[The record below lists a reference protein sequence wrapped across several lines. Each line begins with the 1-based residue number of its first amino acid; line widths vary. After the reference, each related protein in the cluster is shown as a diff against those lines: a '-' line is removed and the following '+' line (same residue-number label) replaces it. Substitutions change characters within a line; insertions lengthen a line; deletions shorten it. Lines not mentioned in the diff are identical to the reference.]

1 MKMMKRE
8 LDYFYIG
15 ESFGGNQD
23 WCRDPMMHLGGC
35 AALTACD
42 ICIYLARK
50 KGLTHLY
57 PFDAGQVTKKDYLRF
72 SKLMK
77 PYLRPRSR
85 GVNRT
90 GLYTDGFSRYLSD
103 IGDTRIIFDE
113 FDGTVNVSD
122 AWETVKSQIDDEM
135 PVAYLMLQHRDKSL
149 ADFVWH
155 WFLLVG
161 YEETGEDVMGPEE
174 QKNPMRKVKTA
185 TYGEGLWLDFDNLWK
200 TGFDEKGGMV
210 LIEIR

>member
-103 IGDTRIIFDE
+103 IGDTRIILDE

>member
-1 MKMMKRE
+1 MKRE

-15 ESFGGNQD
+15 DSFGGNQD

-42 ICIYLARK
+42 ICIYLALK

-57 PFDAGQVTKKDYLRF
+57 PFDAHRITKKDYLRF
-72 SKLMK
+72 SKMMK
-77 PYLRPRSR
+77 PYLRPRSH

-90 GLYTDGFSRYLSD
+90 ELYTDGFRRYLSD
-103 IGDTRIIFDE
+103 MGDTRVVLDE
-113 FDGTVNVSD
+113 FDGTVNVLD
-122 AWETVKSQIDDEM
+122 GWETVKSQIDDEM
-135 PVAYLMLQHRDKSL
+135 PIAYLMLKHQDQSL

-161 YEETGEDVMGPEE
+161 YEETCEDDLCSREKIVSKRM
-174 QKNPMRKVKTA
+174 VKTA

-210 LIEIR
+210 LVEMR

>member
-1 MKMMKRE
+1 MKRE

-42 ICIYLARK
+42 ICIYIARK

-57 PFDAGQVTKKDYLRF
+57 PFDAYQITKKDYLRF
-72 SKLMK
+72 SKGMK
-77 PYLRPRSR
+77 PYLRPRSH

-90 GLYTDGFSRYLSD
+90 DLYTDGFRHYLTD
-103 IGDTRIIFDE
+103 IGDTQIILDE
-113 FDGTVNVSD
+113 FDGTVNVLD
-122 AWETVKSQIDDEM
+122 AWETIKSHIDDEL
-135 PVAYLMLQHRDKSL
+135 PVAYLMLKHQDKSL

-161 YEETGEDVMGPEE
+161 YKEIGEDNLCSKE
-174 QKNPMRKVKTA
+174 QNVPKRMVKTA
-185 TYGEGLWLDFDNLWK
+185 TYGECLWLDFDNLWK

-210 LIEIR
+210 LVEIR